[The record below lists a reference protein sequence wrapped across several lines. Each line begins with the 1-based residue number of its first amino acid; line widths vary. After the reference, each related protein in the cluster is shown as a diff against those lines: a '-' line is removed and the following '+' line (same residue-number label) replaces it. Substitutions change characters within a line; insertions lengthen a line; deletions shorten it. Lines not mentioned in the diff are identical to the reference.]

1 MIKQFNL
8 LDGSVYRK
16 LPKTFF
22 MDKYAWEKTDKV
34 KELRQ
39 LAKI

>member
-1 MIKQFNL
+1 MIMQFNL
-8 LDGSVYRK
+8 LDGNVYRK